1 MPVPTSS
8 TQGMEKRTY
17 TRNDTLTGQQGKTA
31 IGAKIQSSTI
41 LAEILRNIFS
51 KDNPV
56 MALRFHHAYAKI
68 PEDILGVYVYQII
81 RDQFPQ
87 ATLDVIV
94 RDIVRVLMFSLQAP
108 RYTTFDGWYRSFMQ
122 KIEDLNL
129 LYGQITWEQVYL
141 AMVLWALQLMGGR
154 YQLLRQHMKF
164 KLPSETKEFLK
175 EPNETLNKIITM
187 ITQWDTSTMSH
198 QNQKEQREKADNKQ
212 MVLNMM
218 CNMLDLPLQDDT
230 STDETCSYCKKP
242 HHTREQCWLRKS
254 DEDLKDK
261 VKRLIP
267 SLEKIYKTKE
277 EILQQGGLKTHQE
290 KLMRSTLHT
299 LRGMTIGGNRIKNL
313 MDTDSNRQGERIK
326 SKESASART
335 QTRNLQFRG
344 RVPEPQTTQDREDQ
358 EYEEEDQS
366 YQNQRSTYDYD
377 RDCQEHE
384 DYQDGSH
391 QEPQDEEDY
400 DHGYTNDDEIDRHDQ
415 QVEEGDDTCSQE
427 HQDYDEDEYYKTDQE
442 DRQDQEES
450 DQEGNESYNQDDQES
465 DQEENEHYE
474 KQARSFDGCD
484 QEKHRRSQHDDE
496 DNSTILSKEK
506 IMSHTPHGLCK

>member
-1 MPVPTSS
+1 MARAEYPVTNYKEMRKTIQWLQQKLHTNSLHACANILDSRNGEEDLYKEWHAYWTTPT
-8 TQGMEKRTY
+8 EE
-17 TRNDTLTGQQGKTA
+17 GKTA

-56 MALRFHHAYAKI
+56 MALKFHHAYAKI
-68 PEDILGVYVYQII
+68 PEDILGVYAYQII

-141 AMVLWALQLMGGR
+141 AMILWALQLMGGR

-164 KLPSETKEFLK
+164 KLPSDTKELLK
-175 EPNETLNKIITM
+175 EPNETLDKIITM

-198 QNQKEQREKADNKQ
+198 KNQKEQRETADNKQ
-212 MVLNMM
+212 MVLNIM

-261 VKRLIP
+261 VKILIP
-267 SLEKIYKTKE
+267 NLKKIYKAQE
-277 EILQQGGLKTHQE
+277 DILLQGGLRSHQE
-290 KLMRSTLHT
+290 KVMRTTLHT
-299 LRGMTIGGNRIKNL
+299 LQGMTIGGNRIKKL
-313 MDTDSNRQGERIK
+313 MDTDRYHQGERIK
-326 SKESASART
+326 SKESASARP
-335 QTRNLQFRG
+335 QPRNLQSRG
-344 RVPEPQTTQDREDQ
+344 RVPNPQTTQDLGL
-358 EYEEEDQS
+358 S
-366 YQNQRSTYDYD
+366 LIHIS
-377 RDCQEHE
+377 
-384 DYQDGSH
+384 
-391 QEPQDEEDY
+391 EP
-400 DHGYTNDDEIDRHDQ
+400 T
-415 QVEEGDDTCSQE
+415 
-427 HQDYDEDEYYKTDQE
+427 
-442 DRQDQEES
+442 RQ
-450 DQEGNESYNQDDQES
+450 
-465 DQEENEHYE
+465 
-474 KQARSFDGCD
+474 
-484 QEKHRRSQHDDE
+484 
-496 DNSTILSKEK
+496 
-506 IMSHTPHGLCK
+506 P